1 MEKSLLKQVNKKNM
15 SARLNSRHVKP
26 MYYPNFF
33 TPKRVTSLKWETLV
47 GEKGAPVIADVIS
60 FDSSAPEKTRE
71 VISKMSGD
79 IPKTAIKR
87 GMNESEYQEYKDLE
101 RDAQGDADQLE
112 LLNLSFKDT
121 DFVYNGIRG
130 RMEWWA
136 MQYMSRGGFNLSA
149 KNNNGIV
156 TTEFVGCGMPKDH
169 KKKSKADWAT
179 ASSAD
184 GLQDI
189 EDTLAAASA
198 KGINLRY
205 VIMLTTDFSLLKKQ
219 KATIDKIKGWI
230 NQTSKIVITKKVIN
244 EYLAEQ
250 ENPVQIITI
259 NPAVRIED
267 KNHHKVTVCPWAK
280 RRICFVE
287 DLNVGNIQHGPIMA
301 ENSES
306 LRKKAIMIKKDF
318 ILITKFSTEEPFK
331 EWTKAEAN
339 AIPVVNDPEA
349 LFILKADGADWP
361 ADEATE
367 GTDNIPARFLGQDVE
382 EENLESKDEEGE
394 GY

>member
-1 MEKSLLKQVNKKNM
+1 MERSLLKQVNKKNM

-26 MYYPNFF
+26 MYFPNFF
-33 TPKRVTSLKWETLV
+33 TPKKVSSLKWETLV

-60 FDSSAPEKTRE
+60 FDASAPEKTRE

-87 GMNESEYQEYKDLE
+87 GMNESEYQEYKDME

-121 DFVYNGIRG
+121 DFVYNGVRG

-136 MQYMSRGGFNLSA
+136 MQFMSRGGFNLSA

-156 TTEFVGCGMPKDH
+156 TTEFVGCGMLEKN
-169 KKKSKADWAT
+169 KKKSSADWSS
-179 ASSAD
+179 ASTAD

-189 EDTLAAASA
+189 EDTVSAAANE
-198 KGINLRY
+198 GVNLRY
-205 VIMLTTDFSLLKKQ
+205 VVMLTTDFTLLKKQ
-219 KATIDKIKGWI
+219 KSTIDKIKGWV
-230 NQTSKIVITKKVIN
+230 NQTAKITITKKVIN

-259 NPAVRIED
+259 SPAVRIED
-267 KNHHKVTVCPWAK
+267 ANHKRKTICPWLK
-280 RRICFVE
+280 HRVCFLE

-306 LRKKAIMIKKDF
+306 LRKKAIMVRKDF

-339 AIPVVNDPEA
+339 AIPVVNDPDA
-349 LFILKADGADWP
+349 MYILKTDGKDWP
-361 ADEATE
+361 ANEASE
-367 GTDNIPARFLGQDVE
+367 GTDNIPAKFLGQEVE
-382 EENLESKDEEGE
+382 DESLKVEDED
-394 GY
+394 